1 MVEKVFRLV
10 SRRPALTPALSPEER
25 ENGIQPHCYP
35 TRPTRRT
42 LADFLPLPGGEGRGE
57 GGRETLRT
65 GTLAHAS
72 YARRWPVQS
81 AFLLFL
87 TAACLSNAAVLS
99 ENFST
104 DPRARGWK
112 NFGDTNL
119 FRWNATNQNLE
130 VTWDSSRT
138 NSFFHLPLDTIVST
152 NDPFS
157 IAFDLRMND
166 LAIGT
171 SSNKPYTFQIALGFV
186 NSVNMTNP
194 NAFRGAGQSATY
206 GVRNMIEFDYFPDS
220 GFGATFAPTVIST
233 NNRVAFSD
241 NHPLVLTTGDLFR
254 VTMSYS
260 NLVLR
265 TQVTRNGSPY
275 GLPPTNSIKDLALA
289 TYPDFRVDA
298 LALINWSD
306 AVQAGSTQFWG
317 SILAHGVVDNF
328 LVTVP
333 DAPVGNFVGT
343 KSNAV
348 WRATFTAKTNW
359 FYALERSLN
368 FATWTSASPTNSGTG
383 GTLLLQ
389 DTNAATSESFYRV
402 RAWKP

>member
-1 MVEKVFRLV
+1 MRLNAV
-10 SRRPALTPALSPEER
+10 
-25 ENGIQPHCYP
+25 
-35 TRPTRRT
+35 
-42 LADFLPLPGGEGRGE
+42 LPLPAGEGRGE
-57 GGRETLRT
+57 GEHKTLRAH
-65 GTLAHAS
+65 TLFHTS
-72 YARRWPVQS
+72 FARPWTDHV
-81 AFLLFL
+81 ALFL
-87 TAACLSNAAVLS
+87 TAACALHAAVIS

-104 DPRARGWK
+104 NPRARGWK

-130 VTWDSSRT
+130 VTWDSART
-138 NSFFHLPLDTIVST
+138 NSFFQLPLRTIFST
-152 NDPFS
+152 GDQFS
-157 IAFDLRMND
+157 IAFDLRMSD
-166 LAIGT
+166 IAIGT

-186 NSVNMTNP
+186 NSVSATNP

-206 GVRNMIEFDYFPDS
+206 GVRNTVEFDYFPDS

-289 TYPDFRVDA
+289 AYPDFRVDT
-298 LALINWSD
+298 LAIINWSD

-333 DAPVGNFVGT
+333 DPPVANFVGT
-343 KSNAV
+343 KSNST
-348 WRATFTAKTNW
+348 WRATFTTKTNW
-359 FYALERSLN
+359 FYALERTLN
-368 FATWTSASPTNSGTG
+368 FATWTNASPTNSGTG
-383 GTLLLQ
+383 GTLVLQ
-389 DTNAATSESFYRV
+389 DTNAPASEAFYRV
-402 RAWKP
+402 RAWK

>member
-1 MVEKVFRLV
+1 MRESVRAGYFT
-10 SRRPALTPALSPEER
+10 PALTPALSPR
-25 ENGIQPHCYP
+25 EGEKVSQ
-35 TRPTRRT
+35 RSASRT
-42 LADFLPLPGGEGRGE
+42 HWIAVRLNAVLPLPGGEGRGE

-65 GTLAHAS
+65 DTLSQSSSAK
-72 YARRWPVQS
+72 RWTVQF
-81 AFLLFL
+81 AFILFL
-87 TAACLSNAAVLS
+87 TAVCLTHAAVLS

-112 NFGDTNL
+112 TFGDTNL

-138 NSFFHLPLDTIVST
+138 NSFFHLPLGTIVST

-186 NSVNMTNP
+186 NSVSLTNP
-194 NAFRGAGQSATY
+194 SAFRGAGQSATY
-206 GVRNMIEFDYFPDS
+206 GVRNTVEFDYFPDS

-241 NHPLVLTTGDLFR
+241 NHPLTLTTGDLFR

-275 GLPPTNSIKDLALA
+275 GLPPTNYLKDLALA
-289 TYPDFRVDA
+289 AYPDFRVDA

-317 SILAHGVVDNF
+317 SILAHGVVDNI

-333 DAPVGNFVGT
+333 DGPVSNFIGMR
-343 KSNAV
+343 SNAT
-348 WRATFTAKTNW
+348 WRASFTSKTNW
-359 FYALERSLN
+359 FYALERTVN
-368 FATWTSASPTNSGTG
+368 FSTWNVVSPTNGGVNGTMW
-383 GTLLLQ
+383 LQ
-389 DTNAATSESFYRV
+389 DTNSPTNAFYRIKAV
-402 RAWKP
+402 KP